1 MKKKKYISAIFKH
14 KKLKTYWGF
23 NFNTDIQSYVENF
36 MLSIHVSSSDYWL
49 SYTDEA
55 PEGVYT
61 DVKVKAVFGTEN
73 QLVNIKFSL

>member
-1 MKKKKYISAIFKH
+1 MKKKRYISAIIND
-14 KKLKTYWGF
+14 KKLDSHWGF

-36 MLSIHVSSSDYWL
+36 MLSIHMSDSDYWL

-61 DVKVKAVFGTEN
+61 DVKVKPVFGTYE
-73 QLVNIKFSL
+73 QLVNIKFSF